1 MNELPRQKLIEIV
14 ARYGREVINSPRRC
28 EGLLRDY
35 APKYR
40 REIAVLVVA
49 LEERVPAELLAYK
62 SGAVPRSAL
71 LLRMAQ
77 RLHDDVALEETA
89 ARWAVESWALALGVI
104 SVDELAKIER
114 PSAVSASKSETPVTK
129 NNPPAINK
137 PSLLNVTPTSHS
149 AAQPKRVSSTGSLAV
164 KPTGGVAAVTPQAS
178 INTKARDTIIVS
190 AAGDGEFMSIAE
202 ALRHASHGARVL
214 VRPGLYRE
222 SISIQ
227 GQIEIVGDG
236 ALETIIIE
244 STDASCLLM
253 HADTATVR
261 NLTLRGTSAAVSGG
275 ISFFT
280 VDIAQGELTLEDCDI
295 TSESLS
301 CIALHNSAAT
311 SIIRRCH
318 IHDSADSGIYAYAG
332 ARGRVEDC
340 LIHASHN
347 LGVAVTDG
355 ATLTLARSIIRD
367 GNDAGV
373 VVWNKADCTL
383 EECEITG
390 NSKAGLGVSD
400 AGEVKARGCR
410 LHSGDNSGVFIHRA
424 GRAALEDCEISRH
437 AEAEAAITTG
447 GNLTLRGCHLH
458 HGQMSGVFVRDD
470 GRVLI
475 DDCDIYANREAGVSI
490 RVGGVAAIRRSRIN
504 GNGTVAVE
512 VDTGSAVDAE
522 DNDLTNNRIAAWE
535 TNYDALV
542 ESRDN
547 KL

>member
-14 ARYGREVINSPRRC
+14 ARYGREVVNNPRRC

-49 LEERVPAELLAYK
+49 LDERVPAELLAYK

-89 ARWAVESWALALGVI
+89 ARWAVESWALALSLI
-104 SVDELAKIER
+104 NADELAKIER
-114 PSAVSASKSETPVTK
+114 PSAVSALKSETSVTK
-129 NNPPAINK
+129 NNPLAINK
-137 PSLLNVTPTSHS
+137 NSTPNVTPPSHS
-149 AAQPKRVSSTGSLAV
+149 AAQPKRVSSTKSQAGR
-164 KPTGGVAAVTPQAS
+164 PTGGVAAVTPQAS
-178 INTKARDTIIVS
+178 INPNARDTIIVS
-190 AAGDGEFMSIAE
+190 AAGDGEFLSIAE
-202 ALRHASHGARVL
+202 ALRHASPNARVL

-222 SISIQ
+222 SITIDN
-227 GQIEIVGDG
+227 QIEIVGDG
-236 ALETIIIE
+236 ALESIIIE
-244 STDASCLLM
+244 STDASCLSM
-253 HADTATVR
+253 HADAATVR
-261 NLTLRGTSAAVSGG
+261 NLTLRGISSGVSGG
-275 ISFFT
+275 IGFFT
-280 VDIAQGELTLEDCDI
+280 VDVPQGELTLEDCDI
-295 TSESLS
+295 TSESFS
-301 CIALHNSAAT
+301 SIALHNSATT

-355 ATLTLARSIIRD
+355 AVLTLARSVIRD
-367 GNDAGV
+367 GDDAGV
-373 VVWNKADCTL
+373 VVWNKADCAL

-400 AGEVKARGCR
+400 AGEVTARGCR
-410 LHSGDNSGVFIHRA
+410 FHRGDNSGIFVHRA
-424 GRAALEDCEISRH
+424 GRAALEDCDISGH

-458 HGQMSGVFVRDD
+458 HGQMSGVYVRED

-475 DDCDIYANREAGVSI
+475 EDCDVYANREAGVSI

-512 VDTGSAVDAE
+512 VETGGAVDAE

-542 ESRDN
+542 ESRGN